1 MIAAPDDGQPD
12 STPMPHQGSRRPL
25 VIVLIGMAMI
35 GALALV
41 MLAGVLWLLIQR
53 ENAASTSSAILN
65 QPAPEFRVR
74 TLDGESV
81 RLSDLKGQPVWLS
94 FWAVW
99 CGPCREEMPAVAEV
113 GREAEANGVR
123 LLALNTGE
131 PEETVRSFLRRNSYP
146 GLPVVLD
153 ENGSTGSAYQVYN
166 LPTHVFIDADG
177 VVRDVKLGTMDADEM
192 RDAIEE
198 LR

>member
-1 MIAAPDDGQPD
+1 
-12 STPMPHQGSRRPL
+12 
-25 VIVLIGMAMI
+25 
-35 GALALV
+35 

-53 ENAASTSSAILN
+53 DNGAGTSSAILN

-74 TLDGESV
+74 TLDDEAV
-81 RLSDLKGQPVWLS
+81 PFSDLKGQPVWLS

-99 CGPCREEMPAVAEV
+99 CGPCRKEMPAVAEV
-113 GREAEANGVR
+113 GREAEANGIR

-131 PEETVRSFLRRNSYP
+131 SQKTVRDFLRKNPYP

-177 VVRDVKLGTMDADEM
+177 IVREVKLGRMDADEM
-192 RDAIEE
+192 RAAIEE
-198 LR
+198 IR